1 MHKNM
6 AIWLSLLIGFLFISF
21 IWQFAEPEIVEFV
34 GKACYT
40 ITKRS
45 FIEIDTSDEA
55 GIPMRYYPRVG
66 KVYDPELVAM
76 EASRYYKTRI
86 DPIREQK
93 FLQLSEWL
101 VKQVDATGLIPQTY
115 NFPAASL
122 KQPWYSASTQ
132 SAAML
137 AIAQRAGFLR
147 NRDLLNTARAMLQQL
162 DPQNGNLIRTE
173 SDSTLW
179 FKSYPD
185 YALRGMI
192 NTLLNLHDYYKLVG
206 EPLAEDLFNRGARM
220 LNSKMVMLEGRGY
233 LDDRYTRMGK
243 RQEHRQLVSLL
254 EELNQITQN
263 KSMNTRIARYKRLDK
278 KLVAFQMLDQYVWSR
293 IFGVIFA
300 WMLCSLIIHA
310 FLRVPK

>member
-1 MHKNM
+1 MS
-6 AIWLSLLIGFLFISF
+6 IWLSLIIGFLFISF
-21 IWQFAEPEIVEFV
+21 IWQFAEPEIVDFV

-40 ITKRS
+40 ITRHS
-45 FIEIDTSDEA
+45 FMEVITHDAA

-66 KVYDPELVAM
+66 TVYDPELVAV
-76 EASRYYKTRI
+76 EATRNYKTRI
-86 DPIREQK
+86 DPIREQR

-101 VKQVDATGLIPQTY
+101 VQQVDSSGLIPQAY

-147 NRDLLNTARAMLQQL
+147 NKDLLNISRGMLQQL
-162 DPQNGNLIRTE
+162 VPGNGTLSRAE
-173 SDSTLW
+173 SDSTIW

-185 YALRGMI
+185 YALRGML

-206 EPLAEDLFNRGARM
+206 EPQAEVLFKQGMRM
-220 LNSKMVMLEGRGY
+220 LDYKLDNLEERGY
-233 LDDRYTRMGK
+233 LDDSYTRMGK
-243 RQEHRQLVSLL
+243 RQEHRQLTTLL
-254 EELNQITQN
+254 EELNKVALSTSL
-263 KSMNTRIARYKRLDK
+263 KLDIARYKRVDK
-278 KLVAFQMLDQYVWSR
+278 KPVAFQMIEQIAWGR
-293 IFGVIFA
+293 MFGAILA
-300 WMLCSLIIHA
+300 WMLCAVIIHA